1 MYSPMLANFSSL
13 VLLFPHISY
22 LPHSAEYCTF
32 TRKRRSLSHRSST
45 LGILLFAD
53 GIFRQRCSR
62 HGADKRFQARLVHQ
76 IADSSLH
83 IVDPTAHFVY
93 PSQNGLAHL
102 IEVLGLIS
110 EHERKTEEEGSE
122 VKEILGELTANKRY
136 QSVRTHHIIQQVLH
150 DRVGAARNSC
160 ILHRSRILFLDVC
173 SVITCRRITCIR
185 FHGFDGFRINGLLRL
200 VQVDRATRSG
210 APVRYRCGGYLSRR
224 SSHII
229 SREFS

>member
-1 MYSPMLANFSSL
+1 MSANSSSL
-13 VLLFPHISY
+13 VLLSPHISY
-22 LPHSAEYCTF
+22 LCRSAEHCTF

-62 HGADKRFQARLVHQ
+62 HGTCTDGRFQARLVHQ

-185 FHGFDGFRINGLLRL
+185 FHGCFRFRINGLLRF

-210 APVRYRCGGYLSRR
+210 APVRYRCGRYLAR
-224 SSHII
+224 SSGRII
-229 SREFS
+229 PREQFS